1 MMNKDVRGLFEEI
14 IDVLNRYDVLMET
27 KRLIL
32 VVVLQMIEKKADE
45 AINNEYSAMNMEAEN
60 AESIFQNKL
69 GELSE

>member
-14 IDVLNRYDVLMET
+14 IGVLNKYDVLIET

-45 AINNEYSAMNMEAEN
+45 AINNEYSAMDMEAEN
-60 AESIFQNKL
+60 AESIFQDKL
-69 GELSE
+69 GELPE